1 MATSPSRTRSAP
13 PIRGTLWRSSQPTAG
28 PVTAPSTAARMT
40 GMAIV
45 EVWPTSQMSPTMI
58 STNPTSSHDVKPR
71 SLSHAGAENWGMCS
85 SPSTYLRIKSV
96 GEVSAPPRLG
106 LPPSGLGV
114 TLDWCGKLGGVA
126 DRPRAPRLDDLSPRE
141 RSRTWRLRFT
151 VREWLSRSL
160 VLVPSLYIAAALA
173 LGELVPRAEGERDLL
188 SLKLDPDTARTI
200 LSAEASGMI
209 AFTGLVVSIGVVV
222 VQFGASQYTP
232 RLVSRFTRDPVVK
245 HSLGIFIAPA
255 IFALVSLRS
264 IGRDGSE
271 VVPSLTIGVNMIL
284 LIAAVLAFFGL
295 VSRLLDLLRPR
306 RVIAQTVGQA
316 SQAIREVYPFPLD
329 EEPRVDA
336 TADSPV
342 TAVVSHDGGSGVLSA
357 LDRARIVRAAAGTGA
372 VVEVAIG
379 IGGYVPQGAALFMV
393 RGPVEGLDERELRRA
408 AIVAE
413 ERTITQD
420 PAFAI
425 RAIVDIA
432 LRALSPAVNDP
443 TTAVQ
448 VLDGLK
454 GCSSSSP
461 PGGSS
466 ADASR
471 TRTAGCASYIPIRAG
486 PSCWTSR

>member
-1 MATSPSRTRSAP
+1 
-13 PIRGTLWRSSQPTAG
+13 
-28 PVTAPSTAARMT
+28 
-40 GMAIV
+40 
-45 EVWPTSQMSPTMI
+45 
-58 STNPTSSHDVKPR
+58 
-71 SLSHAGAENWGMCS
+71 
-85 SPSTYLRIKSV
+85 
-96 GEVSAPPRLG
+96 
-106 LPPSGLGV
+106 
-114 TLDWCGKLGGVA
+114 VA
-126 DRPRAPRLDDLSPRE
+126 DRPRVPRLDDLSPRE

-188 SLKLDPDTARTI
+188 SLRLDPDTARTI

-271 VVPSLTIGVNMIL
+271 VVPSLTIGVNMVL

-306 RVIAQTVGQA
+306 RVIAQVVGQA

-329 EEPRVDA
+329 KAPRVDA
-336 TADSPV
+336 IADVPA
-342 TAVVSHDGGSGVLSA
+342 TAVVSHDGDSGVLSA
-357 LDRARIVRAAAGTGA
+357 LDRARIVRAAARTGA
-372 VVEVAIG
+372 VVEVGIG
-379 IGGYVPQGAALFMV
+379 IGGYVPQGAPLFIV
-393 RGPVEGLDERELRRA
+393 RGPVEGLEERELRRA

-448 VLDGLK
+448 VLDGLDRMLIELSFRRLER
-454 GCSSSSP
+454 GRISDTDGQLRLVYPNPGWAELLDLALTEIRHYGASSP
-461 PGGSS
+461 QIARRMRALILGLIEQAPERRRPALEDQLRRLDTAVQADYPDPIERAHATVPDHLGIGG
-466 ADASR
+466 
-471 TRTAGCASYIPIRAG
+471 TAA
-486 PSCWTSR
+486 

>member
-1 MATSPSRTRSAP
+1 MAR
-13 PIRGTLWRSSQPTAG
+13 RGI
-28 PVTAPSTAARMT
+28 APSYAARR
-40 GMAIV
+40 
-45 EVWPTSQMSPTMI
+45 PSPA
-58 STNPTSSHDVKPR
+58 R
-71 SLSHAGAENWGMCS
+71 
-85 SPSTYLRIKSV
+85 
-96 GEVSAPPRLG
+96 
-106 LPPSGLGV
+106 PPSGPGV
-114 TLDWCGKLGGVA
+114 TLASCGKLAGVA

-141 RSRTWRLRFT
+141 RSRNWGLRFK

-188 SLKLDPDTARTI
+188 SLGLDPDSARTI

-271 VVPSLTIGVNMIL
+271 VVPSLTIGVNLVL

-316 SQAIREVYPFPLD
+316 SRAIRQVYPFPLG
-329 EEPRVDA
+329 EAPTVDA
-336 TADSPV
+336 IADAPV
-342 TAVVSHDGGSGVLSA
+342 TAVVSHAGGSGVLSA
-357 LDRARIVRAAAGTGA
+357 LDRARLVRAAAERGA

-379 IGGYVPQGAALFMV
+379 VGEYVPQGAPLFIV
-393 RGPVEGLDERELRRA
+393 RGPVDDLDERELRRA

-448 VLDGLK
+448 VLDGLDRMLIEL
-454 GCSSSSP
+454 SSRRLERGRISDTDGRLRLVYPNPGWDELLDLALTEIRHYGASSP
-461 PGGSS
+461 QIARRMRALILGLIEQAPELRRPALEDQLRRLDMAIEADYRDPVERAHAMVPDHLGIGG
-466 ADASR
+466 
-471 TRTAGCASYIPIRAG
+471 TAA
-486 PSCWTSR
+486 